1 MDSSGSLLN
10 HFLVTNF
17 NSILRWEERV
27 LSGALDGALSITEF
41 HVIEAVVLS
50 METCENTMGEVARR
64 LGVTMGTLTTSVKT
78 LARKGFLLREKG
90 ANDRRTVWLLPT
102 PNAVEANRFHSDFH
116 KRMVACIV
124 DCLDH
129 NQLEA
134 LASALSVLGDW
145 FRSMELEQNY
155 LEIPAD
161 GSPVKLIDKEE

>member
-27 LSGALDGALSITEF
+27 LSGAFNGALSVTEF

-50 METCENTMGEVARR
+50 METGENIMGEVARR
-64 LGVTMGTLTTSVKT
+64 LGVTVGTLTTSVKT

-102 PNAVEANRFHSDFH
+102 PTALEANRFHSDFH
-116 KRMVACIV
+116 SRMVGCIV

-129 NQLEA
+129 NQLDA

-155 LEIPAD
+155 LDIPPED
-161 GSPVKLIDKEE
+161 RPLLN